1 MSKYVDKCLVLEFLA
16 QVLTTM
22 KGKRTNEK
30 KKKTKNKK
38 KQKVHC
44 NILDINIHL
53 KGSEIN
59 NLIMITVI

>member
-30 KKKTKNKK
+30 KKK
-38 KQKVHC
+38 KVHY
-44 NILDINIHL
+44 NILDTNIHL

>member
-1 MSKYVDKCLVLEFLA
+1 MSKYVDKCLVLDFLT

-30 KKKTKNKK
+30 K
-38 KQKVHC
+38 QKIHY
-44 NILDINIHL
+44 NILDIDIHL

>member
-30 KKKTKNKK
+30 KKKK
-38 KQKVHC
+38 KVHY
-44 NILDINIHL
+44 NILDTNIHL

>member
-1 MSKYVDKCLVLEFLA
+1 MSKYVDKCLVLDFLA

-30 KKKTKNKK
+30 KKK
-38 KQKVHC
+38 VHY

>member
-1 MSKYVDKCLVLEFLA
+1 MSKYVNKCLVLDFLA
-16 QVLTTM
+16 QVTM

-30 KKKTKNKK
+30 K
-38 KQKVHC
+38 QKVHY
-44 NILDINIHL
+44 NILDIDIHL